1 MKVIIQRVKSASVSI
16 NHKIH
21 AQINFGFLI
30 YLGIK
35 VGDKEENIDYL
46 VQKIINL
53 RIFPD
58 QNDKMNL
65 SIKDING
72 EILLISQFTLYA
84 NCQKGNRPSF
94 TEAEKPEIAENLY
107 HIFTEK
113 LKLNNIIVKSGI
125 FGAMMDIS
133 LINNGPVTIELEK

>member
-16 NHKIH
+16 DSKIYS
-21 AQINFGFLI
+21 QIGQGLLVFLAIKFG
-30 YLGIK
+30 
-35 VGDKEENIDYL
+35 DNEENIDYI

-53 RIFPD
+53 RIFSD
-58 QNDKMNL
+58 ESDKMNL
-65 SIKDING
+65 SIQDIKG

-94 TEAEKPEIAENLY
+94 TEAEKPEVAENLY
-107 HIFTEK
+107 NKFIEK
-113 LKLNNIIVKSGI
+113 LKQSNIIVKTGQ
-125 FGAMMDIS
+125 FRALMDIS